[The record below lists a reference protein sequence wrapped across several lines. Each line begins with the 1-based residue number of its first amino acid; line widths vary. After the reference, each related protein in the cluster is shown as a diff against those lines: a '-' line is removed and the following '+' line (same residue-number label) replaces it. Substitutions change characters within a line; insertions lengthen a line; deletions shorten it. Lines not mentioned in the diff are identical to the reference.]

1 MGGVTALAA
10 ATLALTDPEAALF
23 WTITGTVLAT
33 GTLWFL
39 IGGILRSN
47 AALREARAELAELAV
62 AEEWLRFARD
72 MHDLLGHDL
81 SLIALKAELAGKLL
95 PARADDAAAEVA
107 DIRSLSRSALT
118 QVREAVDGYRRPTLP
133 SELAGAKVAL
143 EAAGIELQVD
153 GAGGPLDPETESVLA
168 WAVREGATNVIR
180 HSGASRARI
189 RITAGAA
196 SAELEVSDDGRG
208 AAGSNEDRERNAGS
222 GRELGSN
229 GALEP
234 EGHGLAG
241 LIERA
246 HALGGTVRGRS
257 GPGRRLPAAGERA
270 GAGGRDRRV
279 IRVLLAEDQAMVR
292 GALVSLLGLEED
304 IEVVADVG
312 SGEAV
317 LDAAHRSGTEVALLD
332 IGLPGID
339 GLEVAAALNEELPDV
354 RVVMLTPSTVPATCA
369 ARWRRARRAS
379 SSRTRRPASWPERS
393 GAPPPA
399 SGWLTPGWPPP
410 R

>member
-1 MGGVTALAA
+1 MTQTTTAKSTTECSRRRWWAWAAPLWGLLWLALPAVDLSLSDAGVWQSVLASAGLIAFGGLFLQVVMTDRPVAVPLVAMVAISATLTLAAIDSFALMFVYVASAAAVRLSGRDAALAVGGVTALAA

-62 AEEWLRFARD
+62 AEERLRFARD

-189 RITAGAA
+189 RITVGAA

-246 HALGGTVRGRS
+246 HALGGTVEA
-257 GPGRRLPAAGERA
+257 AAGPDGGFRLRVSVPARA
-270 GAGGRDRRV
+270 GE
-279 IRVLLAEDQAMVR
+279 I
-292 GALVSLLGLEED
+292 
-304 IEVVADVG
+304 
-312 SGEAV
+312 
-317 LDAAHRSGTEVALLD
+317 AA
-332 IGLPGID
+332 
-339 GLEVAAALNEELPDV
+339 
-354 RVVMLTPSTVPATCA
+354 
-369 ARWRRARRAS
+369 
-379 SSRTRRPASWPERS
+379 
-393 GAPPPA
+393 
-399 SGWLTPGWPPP
+399 
-410 R
+410 